1 MAKSIRLSDRKWNLM
16 NLLRERAREYYP
28 AVPLERLGCNM
39 VFHRMRRGAIILLT
53 LLIWGCC
60 IALSACASP
69 DANTPNTI
77 SSELSKIEE
86 ASGQRGGQ
94 ALETANDTETN
105 PPEMPDT
112 NSISPES
119 GETDE
124 ASAQS
129 GARPAETEEP
139 SNQSD
144 AVILEIYGRWNE
156 EEDIWDSTKSEYILS
171 PEDSEFITGL
181 FYDHEKEVI
190 DSPIA
195 SVATLGFRTGE
206 DHLSSSM
213 GGLNTFDGTI
223 GGESVV
229 MGLSESERETV
240 RQIILTYAPDTIY

>member
-1 MAKSIRLSDRKWNLM
+1 MKRNCLVLHKPAEKTCCDMAL
-16 NLLRERAREYYP
+16 
-28 AVPLERLGCNM
+28 
-39 VFHRMRRGAIILLT
+39 HRMRRGAKILLT

-60 IALSACASP
+60 IALNACVSPTAKTP
-69 DANTPNTI
+69 DANSI

-86 ASGQRGGQ
+86 ASGQGGGQ
-94 ALETANDTETN
+94 ASEPANDIDANPAEIPDTDSI
-105 PPEMPDT
+105 PPEG
-112 NSISPES
+112 

-124 ASAQS
+124 APAQS
-129 GARPAETEEP
+129 GARPSETETEEP

-156 EEDIWDSTKSEYILS
+156 EEDIWESTKSEYTLS

-195 SVATLGFRTGE
+195 SVATLGFRIGE
-206 DHLSSSM
+206 DHLNSSM
-213 GGLNTFDGTI
+213 GGLNTFDGSI

-229 MGLSESERETV
+229 MDLSESERETV
-240 RQIILTYAPDTIY
+240 RQIILTYAPDTLI